1 MVATA
6 TPPGA
11 QADDPGAAESSAD
24 PAIERELFAAPPGP
38 VPARVVAAVA
48 LLAIVLVGL
57 AAQAAAIV
65 ESFKPEVWQGTS
77 VVEYR
82 NQDLFTETV
91 AVTLE
96 SPTVWLPVAQK
107 YEITVKD
114 FEEHYSA
121 NVVDGTQAISVE
133 FLDEDPEVARGVV
146 RDVVTNYL
154 ALFETPDDTEQ
165 LSVLDEYLETLRVLE
180 SDLVAT
186 LDERDLLTRTE
197 QIDRQNEL
205 ISVRQQITGVLVRLD
220 EQGSATRDL
229 EELMPRVIAEPFLSD
244 EPVEPVPLKMAVF
257 GGAAG
262 GVMAA
267 AMAFVI
273 FFRRAE
279 PDGNT

>member
-11 QADDPGAAESSAD
+11 DADDLD
-24 PAIERELFAAPPGP
+24 VRRPAPSDEIERELFAAPPGP
-38 VPARVVAAVA
+38 VPARVVVAVA

-57 AAQAAAIV
+57 AAQAAALV
-65 ESFKPEVWQGTS
+65 ESLKPEVWQGTS

-82 NQDLFTETV
+82 NQDLLTETV

-107 YEITVKD
+107 YEITIKD

-133 FLDEDPEVARGVV
+133 FLDEDPEVAMGVV
-146 RDVVTNYL
+146 RDVVSNYL

-180 SDLVAT
+180 SDLVTT
-186 LDERDLLTRTE
+186 LEDRDLLTRTE

-267 AMAFVI
+267 AMAFVV

-279 PDGNT
+279 PDGNE

>member
-11 QADDPGAAESSAD
+11 SADDLTNAESSAGSE
-24 PAIERELFAAPPGP
+24 IERELFAAPPGP
-38 VPARVVAAVA
+38 VPARVVVAVA

-107 YEITVKD
+107 YDITVKD

-229 EELMPRVIAEPFLSD
+229 EDLMPRVIAEPFLSD